1 MDNVQPLLEVHNI
14 SKAFSGIKVIDNVNM
29 KVYPGEIVA
38 LLGENGAGKSTL
50 KNVLVGLLEPEEGTI
65 IFKGQERRKMK
76 VGAYKIAAVHQ
87 ELSVFPSLTVA
98 ENICITDLPGSKP
111 MIDWKKCRETANKYL
126 EFIGVQLDL
135 DTPVEI
141 LSPGENQLVE
151 IAKSLRQQPDLLI
164 LDEPTTSLSHP
175 ERQKLFGVMR
185 MLVKQGVG
193 IIFITHFIDEVYE
206 ISDKIIVLR
215 NGLHVG
221 GGPTKET
228 PRKVVEQLLVGRSLL
243 ERKLEIPAPKKEV
256 ALKVSDFNSDRFIDI
271 NFEVKQ
277 GEILGIAG
285 LMGAGRT
292 EIIES
297 IFGLRKT
304 RGTLE
309 CLGKT
314 FTNWN
319 PTMLRNMGVLFV
331 PEDRKTNG
339 IFPQRALR
347 ENLTAAN
354 LKKLINPVILGIG
367 FRNEKKNAIELAE
380 SQRVV
385 FSNIETPITSLSGG
399 NQQKSIIARWL
410 AINPKV
416 CIFDDPTRGVDIGA
430 KEAISAQVAELA
442 RNGCAV
448 ILVSSDVNELIELS
462 HRILILRK
470 GRIVSELKRSEFDAQ
485 KIISIA
491 STGAE
496 N

>member
-14 SKAFSGIKVIDNVNM
+14 SKAFSGIKVIDNVNIQ
-29 KVYPGEIVA
+29 VFPGEIVA

-65 IFKGQERRKMK
+65 IFKGQERKKMK

-98 ENICITDLPGSKP
+98 ENICITNLPGNKP
-111 MIDWKKCRETANKYL
+111 MIDWKKCRETAKKYL
-126 EFIGVQLDL
+126 ELIGVELDL
-135 DTPVEI
+135 DTTVEI

-185 MLVKQGVG
+185 MLAKQGVG

-215 NGLHVG
+215 NGVHVG
-221 GGPTKET
+221 GGLTKET
-228 PRKVVEQLLVGRSLL
+228 PRKEVEQLLVGRSLL
-243 ERKLEIPAPKKEV
+243 ERKLEIPTPIEKI

-314 FTNWN
+314 FKKWN
-319 PTMLRNMGVLFV
+319 PTMLRDMGVLFV

-354 LKKLINPVILGIG
+354 LKKMINPVILGIG
-367 FRNEKKNAIELAE
+367 FRNEKKNALELAKAQ
-380 SQRVV
+380 SLV
-385 FSNIETPITSLSGG
+385 FSNIETSITSLSGG
-399 NQQKSIIARWL
+399 NQQKAIIARWL
-410 AINPKV
+410 AIDPKV

-430 KEAISAQVAELA
+430 KEAISAQIAELA

-448 ILVSSDVNELIELS
+448 LLVSSDVNELTELS

-491 STGAE
+491 STGA
-496 N
+496 

>member
-1 MDNVQPLLEVHNI
+1 MNDLQPLLEVYSI
-14 SKAFSGIKVIDNVNM
+14 SKAFSGIKVLDNVNLQ
-29 KVYPGEIVA
+29 VFPGEIVA

-50 KNVLVGLLEPEEGTI
+50 KNVLVGLLEPEEGKI
-65 IFKGQERRKMK
+65 IFKGQERKRLRT
-76 VGAYKIAAVHQ
+76 GEYKIAAVHQ

-98 ENICITDLPGSKP
+98 ENICITDLPGKKP
-111 MIDWKKCRETANKYL
+111 IIDWKKCRETAQTYL
-126 EFIGVQLDL
+126 DVIGIQLDL
-135 DTPVEI
+135 DTTVEI
-141 LSPGENQLVE
+141 LSPGENQLIE

-164 LDEPTTSLSHP
+164 LDEPTTSLSQP

-206 ISDKIIVLR
+206 ISDKIVVLR
-215 NGLHVG
+215 NGIHVG
-221 GGPTKET
+221 GGPTKEI
-228 PRKVVEQLLVGRSLL
+228 PRNVVESLLVGRSLL
-243 ERKLEIPAPKKEV
+243 ERKLDLPTPRNEI
-256 ALKVSDFNSDRFIDI
+256 ALKVSDFNSDRFVDI
-271 NFEVKQ
+271 NFEVEQ

-292 EIIES
+292 EIVES

-314 FTNWN
+314 FTKWN
-319 PTMLRNMGVLFV
+319 PTMLRNMGVIFV

-339 IFPQRALR
+339 IFSQRALR
-347 ENLTAAN
+347 ENLTATN
-354 LKKLINPVILGIG
+354 LKKMINPLIPGIG
-367 FRNEKKNAIELAE
+367 FRNEKKNAIDLAKLNNII
-380 SQRVV
+380 

-399 NQQKSIIARWL
+399 NQQKAIIARWM

-430 KEAISAQVAELA
+430 KEAISAQIAEIA
-442 RNGCAV
+442 QNGGAV
-448 ILVSSDVNELIELS
+448 ILVSSDINELIELS

-470 GRIVSELKRSEFDAQ
+470 GRIVSELQRREFDAK

-491 STGAE
+491 ATLAD

>member
-1 MDNVQPLLEVHNI
+1 MDNIQPLLEVHNI
-14 SKAFSGIKVIDNVNM
+14 SKAFSGTKVLD
-29 KVYPGEIVA
+29 
-38 LLGENGAGKSTL
+38 NGAGKSTL
-50 KNVLVGLLEPEEGTI
+50 KNVLIGLLEPEEGTI
-65 IFKGQERRKMK
+65 IFKGQERKRMK

-98 ENICITDLPGSKP
+98 ENICIMDLPGSRP
-111 MIDWKKCRETANKYL
+111 MVDWNQCRLTAKKYL
-126 EFIGVQLDL
+126 DIIGVELDL

-141 LSPGENQLVE
+141 LSPGESQLVE

-164 LDEPTTSLSHP
+164 LDEPTTSLSQP

-185 MLVKQGVG
+185 MLATQGVG

-206 ISDKIIVLR
+206 ISDKLVVLR
-215 NGLHVG
+215 NGVHVG
-221 GGPTKET
+221 GGLTQET
-228 PRKVVEQLLVGRSLL
+228 TREEVERMLVGRSLL
-243 ERKLEIPAPKKEV
+243 ERKLDIPAPREEIV
-256 ALKVSDFNSDRFIDI
+256 LKVIDFNSDMFIDI

-292 EIIES
+292 EIVES

-314 FTNWN
+314 FTKWN
-319 PTMLRNMGVLFV
+319 PTMLRNMGVLFI

-339 IFPQRALR
+339 IFPQRALM

-354 LKKLINPVILGIG
+354 LKNMIKPVIPGIG
-367 FRNEKKNAIELAE
+367 FRNEKENAIELAQA
-380 SQRVV
+380 QRVV
-385 FSNIETPITSLSGG
+385 YSDIEDAITALSGG
-399 NQQKSIIARWL
+399 NQQKAIVARWL

-430 KEAISAQVAELA
+430 KEAISAEVAELA
-442 RNGCAV
+442 RNGAAV
-448 ILVSSDVNELIELS
+448 ILVSSDVNELMELS

-470 GRIVSELKRSEFDAQ
+470 GRIVAELKRSEFDAQ

-491 STGAE
+491 ATLTKNGSRE
-496 N
+496 VN